1 MTTEQQLKICRLMF
15 GRLKKAHGVFYWTQD
30 KRLINIVEASVI
42 YTPTSVN
49 RTKQKNDIVFKK
61 DFLLVRRELPTGLN
75 YTTWKTS
82 YAIDMYSMTG
92 KYLARLENVRYDCIK
107 EEMQEVHLENGIV
120 LIHNIII
127 NTEKQNKRI
136 FVYNKKLDSIVQ
148 IIRNVESFV
157 DCNDHVC
164 LSFIKNDTQG
174 KPWIKKY
181 KLYKEQKW

>member
-1 MTTEQQLKICRLMF
+1 
-15 GRLKKAHGVFYWTQD
+15 
-30 KRLINIVEASVI
+30 
-42 YTPTSVN
+42 
-49 RTKQKNDIVFKK
+49 
-61 DFLLVRRELPTGLN
+61 
-75 YTTWKTS
+75 
-82 YAIDMYSMTG
+82 MTG

-107 EEMQEVHLENGIV
+107 EEIQEVHLENGIV
-120 LIHNIII
+120 LMHNIII

-164 LSFIKNDTQG
+164 LSFIENDTQG